1 MFSAKQANSFSK
13 MVNQMGV
20 KSGMEL
26 YPDVIDQMIQ
36 LSCLRGNQTVAV
48 STWMLKPVEKI
59 LEEYGY
65 RIIYTRGYGVITWM
79 DEL

>member
-1 MFSAKQANSFSK
+1 MFSAKQANSISK
-13 MVNQMGV
+13 MVNQLDA

-26 YPDVIDQMIQ
+26 YPGMIEQ
-36 LSCLRGNQTVAV
+36 LIRLSCLRGNQTIAV

-65 RIIYTRGYGVITWM
+65 RIIYTRGYGVVTWM
-79 DEL
+79 EEV

>member
-1 MFSAKQANSFSK
+1 MFSAKQANTLSK
-13 MVNQMGV
+13 MVNQTDM

-26 YPDVIDQMIQ
+26 YPDVINQMIR

-65 RIIYTRGYGVITWM
+65 RIIYTKGYGVITWM